1 MEYSDVKT
9 PVDLYLFM
17 KENIKY
23 GFYSTYDNDTH
34 RRVDMNDDMLYE
46 LLLFHSYYLQSPKE
60 LLISKHGICFDQVEF
75 ERDWFVKKGYEV
87 YTFFT
92 PHHNHCFLVFK
103 DENGYNWFERTI
115 KELNGIHTKKSLEE
129 LLYHYKYVQGNMN
142 LKLYEYDSVTFG
154 VDVCNFIDSI
164 TKNDKLGTKLVLKID
179 KKYNVIHN

>member
-1 MEYSDVKT
+1 MKYSDVKK

-34 RRVDMNDDMLYE
+34 RRVDMNDDRLYE

-75 ERDWFVKKGYEV
+75 ERNWFIKNGYVV
-87 YTFFT
+87 YTYFT

-103 DENGYNWFERTI
+103 DQNGYNWFERTV
-115 KELNGIHTKKSLEE
+115 KNFNGIHTKESLEE
-129 LLYHYKYVQGNMN
+129 LLNYYKNLQNNIN

-154 VDVCNFIDSI
+154 ETFCDFLDEV
-164 TKNDKLGTKLVLKID
+164 TKQDELGFKFMLKLD
-179 KKYNVIHN
+179 KK

>member
-1 MEYSDVKT
+1 MKFYDIKN
-9 PVDLYLFM
+9 PIDLYLFM

-103 DENGYNWFERTI
+103 DSNGYNWFERTI
-115 KELNGIHTKKSLEE
+115 KEHNGIHTKKSLEE
-129 LLYHYKYVQGNMN
+129 LIYHYKYVQDNMN
-142 LKLYEYDSVTFG
+142 LKLYQYDNVTYGETFCDFLDEVTEKDQLG
-154 VDVCNFIDSI
+154 L
-164 TKNDKLGTKLVLKID
+164 KLMKRLADGY
-179 KKYNVIHN
+179 KK